1 MSYRKFETRSYVDWI
16 KGEFDFVF
24 AIDMG
29 PEWPGENIVALED
42 VVAIR
47 ISEYDLA
54 WLEFNHLGFGMITA
68 AYHQIHRQ
76 VSKAREANE
85 IAGYGSADR
94 YEGLQR
100 QHRFSFDRVPDT
112 YLASFLNI
120 TLKELA
126 DVRKR

>member
-1 MSYRKFETRSYVDWI
+1 ML
-16 KGEFDFVF
+16 

-29 PEWPGENIVALED
+29 PEWPDENIVALED

-47 ISEYDLA
+47 ISEYNLA

-68 AYHQIHRQ
+68 AYHQVHRQ
-76 VSKAREANE
+76 ISKTREAIE
-85 IAGYGSADR
+85 IAGYGAEDR

-112 YLASFLNI
+112 YLVSFLNI

-126 DVRKR
+126 DVRR